1 MKRRTYSE
9 QVDRWQSV
17 AQNIE
22 AMVPNLPGIEG
33 PYAELKQ
40 KVEALRSA
48 HDNILMMTAK
58 QHEAV
63 LQRRSLAGEV
73 RDAVRRISAISRGQ
87 LGFKNPL
94 LDSFGVRSEDPS
106 RRVRKGTEAT
116 QAKKKEEIL
125 PS

>member
-22 AMVPNLPGIEG
+22 EMVPHLPGIEAH
-33 PYAELKQ
+33 YAELKL
-40 KVEALRSA
+40 KIEALRVA
-48 HDNILMMTAK
+48 HDGIQAMTGK

-63 LQRRSLAGEV
+63 VQRQKLAGEV
-73 RDAVRRISAISRGQ
+73 RETVRRISAISRGQ

-94 LDSFGVRSEDPS
+94 LDTFGVRSET
-106 RRVRKGTEAT
+106 RRSRKGSESV
-116 QAKKKEEIL
+116 QAK
-125 PS
+125 PAATP

>member
-22 AMVPNLPGIEG
+22 EMVPHLPGIDAH
-33 PYAELKQ
+33 YAELKL
-40 KVEALRSA
+40 KIEALRVA
-48 HDNILMMTAK
+48 HDVIQAMTGK

-63 LQRRSLAGEV
+63 VLRQKLAGEV
-73 RDAVRRISAISRGQ
+73 REVVRRISAISRGQ

-94 LDSFGVRSEDPS
+94 LDTFGVRSET
-106 RRVRKGTEAT
+106 RRTRKGAEPAETAPP
-116 QAKKKEEIL
+116 KRRD
-125 PS
+125 SDS